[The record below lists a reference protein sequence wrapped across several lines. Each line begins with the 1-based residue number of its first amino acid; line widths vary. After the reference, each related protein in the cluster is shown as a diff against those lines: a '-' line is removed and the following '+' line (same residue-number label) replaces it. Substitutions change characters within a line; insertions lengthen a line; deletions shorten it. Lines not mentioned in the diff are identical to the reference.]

1 MSSNGEKYPEI
12 KLNDVRMVTSEDEDS
27 FDKKLEEMK
36 AEIEEL
42 EQDFSHQT
50 LDQLVRQSFGS
61 ASVRDSDNKVGELDD
76 HFTKDS
82 PLSRNELVPLGKS
95 RKKSMLSAPVEKL
108 AR

>member
-1 MSSNGEKYPEI
+1 MSSNGDKYPEI
-12 KLNDVRMVTSEDEDS
+12 KLNDIRMATSEDDDS

-61 ASVRDSDNKVGELDD
+61 ASVRASDNKIGDLEDP
-76 HFTKDS
+76 FAKDS
-82 PLSRNELVPLGKS
+82 PLSPNELTPLGRN
-95 RKKSMLSAPVEKL
+95 RKKSMLEAPIENLVG
-108 AR
+108 